1 MRVRGTGR
9 VFRRRYKATDGTRQV
24 ARTWSLEWYDPKRG
38 VKVREGTGLRRQA
51 DAEGLLRKRLGDRDV
66 GRPTGPQIERT
77 TFDELARL
85 IEDDYIVNARD
96 TVIRLR
102 QSLAHLR
109 ARFAG
114 LRAVEITEERIAAYT
129 RARIAEGA
137 ANATVNRELAALKRA
152 FRLGE
157 RLQRVARRPYIAML
171 KEASPRKGFFEPTE
185 LEALLAQLPES
196 VQAVVEVAYI
206 TGWRVTSEILTRQW
220 KHVDFANGW
229 LRLEPGETKNG
240 DGRMFPLTPW
250 LRAVL
255 ERERRRTEA
264 LERGMGQII
273 PWVFHRDGEGIRY
286 FRRRWLTA
294 CKAAGFARPI
304 RRKDGRLV
312 WLPTRIPHDF
322 RRTAVRNLE
331 RAGVPRSAAMA
342 MVGHKTEAIYRR
354 YAIADEKML
363 REGAARL
370 AAFIE
375 PARGQRA
382 KASGPVSG
390 PVAELRARKLV
401 AWDGVEP
408 PTRGFSV
415 RCSTN

>member
-1 MRVRGTGR
+1 MARRNCFAQITSRRIHSRSWGSRRFWDGLSRAPNGAPATTPVVVLGYGFWQAQFGGDAGVLGR
-9 VFRRRYKATDGTRQV
+9 ELRLNGVLRTVVGVMPRRFVWRAAEIYVPVVF
-24 ARTWSLEWYDPKRG
+24 KRG
-38 VKVREGTGLRRQA
+38 KGEEEVRLFG
-51 DAEGLLRKRLGDRDV
+51 RLKPGV
-66 GRPTGPQIERT
+66 
-77 TFDELARL
+77 
-85 IEDDYIVNARD
+85 
-96 TVIRLR
+96 
-102 QSLAHLR
+102 
-109 ARFAG
+109 
-114 LRAVEITEERIAAYT
+114 T
-129 RARIAEGA
+129 RAHAESDLRSIIAE
-137 ANATVNRELAALKRA
+137 
-152 FRLGE
+152 
-157 RLQRVARRPYIAML
+157 
-171 KEASPRKGFFEPTE
+171 
-185 LEALLAQLPES
+185 LE
-196 VQAVVEVAYI
+196 
-206 TGWRVTSEILTRQW
+206 
-220 KHVDFANGW
+220 KKDFANGW

-382 KASGPVSG
+382 KASGPVS
-390 PVAELRARKLV
+390 ELRARKLV

-415 RCSTN
+415 RTSCGTTCLHLSLSPSIQRVTTTLFRAAWSIVSIETNSSAKVQPKSKAACGDPGPDE